1 MMKKAVALGNF
12 DGMHIGHAAVLDM
25 ALKAAGNG
33 MIPCTL
39 LFSEHSEKAL
49 KGFAPPML
57 MTDGERRRIISEKG
71 FEIEEIDFSEICGYS
86 PDKFVTDILRKR
98 MNAGAVVCGYNYR
111 FGKNAAGDAGMLRAL
126 CAENGIECFIVDKI
140 GVDGLDVSSTV
151 IRNLISEGNIEL
163 ANRMLGRC
171 FGFSAPVIHGAGK
184 GSEWGFPTA
193 NQRLPDGMIMPEF
206 GVYASKITVDGEA
219 YSGITNIGKRPTV
232 GTDTVLS
239 ETNIFDFNKDIY
251 GKTADIRLVRF
262 IRPEKKFSSFAEL
275 AEQIKADTDEAKGC
289 DCSV

>member
-1 MMKKAVALGNF
+1 MTKKAVALGNF
-12 DGMHIGHAAVLDM
+12 DGMHIGHTAVLDT
-25 ALKAAGNG
+25 ALKAAENG
-33 MIPCTL
+33 MTPCTL

-57 MTDGERRRIISEKG
+57 MTDSERCRIITEKG
-71 FEIEEIDFSEICGYS
+71 FQIEEINFGEICGFS
-86 PDKFVTDILRKR
+86 PEKFVTDILRDK

-111 FGKNAAGDAGMLRAL
+111 FGKNAAGDSETLKAL

-140 GVDGLDVSSTV
+140 SVDGLDVSSTA
-151 IRNLISEGNIEL
+151 IRNLISDGRIEL
-163 ANRMLGRC
+163 ANRMLGRN
-171 FGFSAPVIHGAGK
+171 FGFSASVVHGDSR

-193 NQRLPDGMIMPEF
+193 NQRLPDGMIMPKF
-206 GVYASKITVDGEA
+206 GVYASRITVDGET

-232 GTDTVLS
+232 GTDIVLS

-251 GKTADIRLVRF
+251 GKMADIRLVKF

-275 AEQIKADTDEAKGC
+275 AEQIKADTAEAKGC
-289 DCSV
+289 DSDV